1 METKTI
7 IYTIMLQPPKAAIQ
21 TFSITFSNDNTP
33 KDKYDHQDAII
44 DYLVDTNPNP
54 FATVPDFEIITIE
67 DK

>member
-1 METKTI
+1 MRTKTI

-21 TFSITFSNDNTP
+21 TFSITFSENNTP

-67 DK
+67 TK